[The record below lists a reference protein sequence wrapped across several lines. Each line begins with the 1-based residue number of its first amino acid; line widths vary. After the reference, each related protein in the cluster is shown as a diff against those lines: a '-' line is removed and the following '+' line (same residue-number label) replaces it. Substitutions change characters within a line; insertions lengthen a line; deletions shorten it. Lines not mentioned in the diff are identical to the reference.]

1 MLTRAV
7 EKIATVADK
16 DLPVFSGDASAL
28 QEANGQ
34 LAQKIEEQSAVLLQN
49 SGILPLQ
56 KGTSLAVIGALAS
69 ETRIQGAGS
78 SHITTPESISIL
90 DGLTNAGHEYDY
102 SPGYNLNGIF
112 SDVLLK
118 EAQEVAT
125 KAETVVVVL
134 GLPAT
139 AEAEGSDRTNIDLPA
154 NQTTLLNAV
163 NAVNQNIIV
172 LLVAGSV
179 VDTSWSPKTKA
190 ILNIFLGGQRVGAA
204 TERLLFG
211 AVSPSGKLAESY
223 PVNYADVPS
232 SQLFGVN
239 TRSVAYAESLYVGY
253 RYYEKAKVSVAYPFG
268 FGLSYSKFEIS
279 NLSASAS
286 ALASNETNISVTVT
300 VKNTGTVRAAEVLQ
314 TYVGQDNQNQLIPL
328 KTLAGFTKIWLDPN
342 ESQTITFKIPRHAFE
357 RWDEE
362 QHKFTLAGG
371 NWTIF
376 VGTSSQDILKTFA
389 LNVDAP
395 EFLIAAPT
403 WYQQPNGLPTVTGF
417 TDFTTMD
424 VFPDLPEQPGDF
436 TRLSVPRDMGDHSK
450 IVKKIASVIIKNMQ
464 KNDKV
469 TPDSPEGKFLE
480 TIVLDTPIIRLS
492 QQSGGS
498 LKLWMVDFLVG
509 LANHGKRG

>member
-179 VDTSWSPKTKA
+179 VDTS
-190 ILNIFLGGQRVGAA
+190 
-204 TERLLFG
+204 
-211 AVSPSGKLAESY
+211 
-223 PVNYADVPS
+223 
-232 SQLFGVN
+232 
-239 TRSVAYAESLYVGY
+239 
-253 RYYEKAKVSVAYPFG
+253 
-268 FGLSYSKFEIS
+268 
-279 NLSASAS
+279 
-286 ALASNETNISVTVT
+286 
-300 VKNTGTVRAAEVLQ
+300 
-314 TYVGQDNQNQLIPL
+314 
-328 KTLAGFTKIWLDPN
+328 
-342 ESQTITFKIPRHAFE
+342 
-357 RWDEE
+357 
-362 QHKFTLAGG
+362 
-371 NWTIF
+371 
-376 VGTSSQDILKTFA
+376 
-389 LNVDAP
+389 
-395 EFLIAAPT
+395 
-403 WYQQPNGLPTVTGF
+403 
-417 TDFTTMD
+417 
-424 VFPDLPEQPGDF
+424 
-436 TRLSVPRDMGDHSK
+436 
-450 IVKKIASVIIKNMQ
+450 
-464 KNDKV
+464 
-469 TPDSPEGKFLE
+469 
-480 TIVLDTPIIRLS
+480 
-492 QQSGGS
+492 
-498 LKLWMVDFLVG
+498 
-509 LANHGKRG
+509 